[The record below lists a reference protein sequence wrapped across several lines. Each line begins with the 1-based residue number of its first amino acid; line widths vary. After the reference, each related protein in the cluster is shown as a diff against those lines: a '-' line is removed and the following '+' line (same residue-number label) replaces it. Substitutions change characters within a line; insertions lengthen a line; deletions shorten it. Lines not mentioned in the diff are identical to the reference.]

1 MKKRKLLLLSFVSIA
16 TMILSMTSCGGKDNP
31 NPDPKPGKENPTD
44 PEEPTNPID
53 PTDPLT
59 TPETW
64 MSVDVTVL
72 PWLVHSYEVDL
83 GI

>member
-1 MKKRKLLLLSFVSIA
+1 L
-16 TMILSMTSCGGKDNP
+16 
-31 NPDPKPGKENPTD
+31 NPDPKPKPGSG
-44 PEEPTNPID
+44 EPTEPVNPID

-64 MSVDVTVL
+64 MSVDVTIL
-72 PWLVHSYEVDL
+72 PWQVHSYGVDL